1 MRARGR
7 LRFWIAFGAVF
18 LLGIVPLGYVVR
30 KALAA
35 GPVFVETVFSRDA
48 WDALLATLHLSLG
61 TTLLALLL
69 GAPAAWFTTRT
80 DVPWK
85 GAFRTLLTTPYIV
98 PPYIAAL
105 AWITLADPA
114 IGFLNAPFGEGSGI
128 FDIFSMNGLIWVMGL
143 SFYPY
148 VFLTVRAA
156 LESADPSL
164 EDAARMSGAGPWRVV
179 KDVAFPLVRPA
190 LLSSGGLVFMATASA
205 FGAPVLIGNRA
216 GIDFLSTRV
225 VDLWNDDLQGI
236 TRASSLACVLFAFAL
251 VPMLLRARHHAVL
264 TGKASQPTL
273 VRLGRAR
280 RPVQWALCML
290 VLVAVV
296 LPIGAVALTA
306 CLRFAGDLSL
316 SNLTLEK
323 FGEVLGTAANA
334 KALWNSLWLAGL
346 AATICVALGFLIA
359 WLQVKTRLRGRNL
372 LAGLAALPLATPG
385 SVLAIGLFLFWV
397 GPVTLVYTVWILL
410 IAYIA
415 KHVAL
420 ATRAIAEGVG
430 AVDDALPDAARMSGA
445 RGWFLFRTVWAP
457 LVMPSIVAGW
467 FLVFMPA
474 FSELTMSVMLTDTEI
489 ETIGVRMYRM
499 REYKSPTQAS
509 VLATIVLGLVIGSNL
524 LLRKLS
530 GGRYGV

>member
-7 LRFWIAFGAVF
+7 ARFWIASLAIFVLGVLP
-18 LLGIVPLGYVVR
+18 LLLVLR
-30 KALAA
+30 KALGA
-35 GPVFVETVFSRDA
+35 GDVFTETVFSEDA
-48 WDALLATLHLSLG
+48 LDALLATLHLALG

-69 GAPAAWFTTRT
+69 GAPAAWLVTRT

-85 GAFRTLLTTPYIV
+85 GFFGTLLTTPYIV

-114 IGFLNAPFGEGSGI
+114 IGFLNAPFGESGP
-128 FDIFSMNGLIWVMGL
+128 FDIFSMNGLIWVMGTSL
-143 SFYPY
+143 YPY

-179 KDVAFPLVRPA
+179 KDVAFPLARPA

-236 TRASSLACVLFAFAL
+236 ARASSLACVLFAFAL

-280 RPVQWALCML
+280 RPMQLLLCL
-290 VLVAVV
+290 LGFVAVV
-296 LPIGAVALTA
+296 LPIGAIALTA

-323 FGEVLGTAANA
+323 FPEVLGAAANA
-334 KALWNSLWLAGL
+334 RALWNSLWLAAA
-346 AATICVALGFLIA
+346 AATACVALGFLIA
-359 WLQVKTRLRGRNL
+359 WLQVKTRLRGRHL

-385 SVLAIGLFLFWV
+385 SVLAIGLFLLWV
-397 GPVTLVYTVWILL
+397 SPIRLVYTVWILL
-410 IAYIA
+410 VAYVA

-420 ATRAIAEGVG
+420 AARALAEGVG

-457 LVMPSIVAGW
+457 LVMPALVAGW

>member
-1 MRARGR
+1 MHARGR
-7 LRFWIAFGAVF
+7 ARFWIALVAILV
-18 LLGIVPLGYVVR
+18 LGILPLGLVVKR
-30 KALAA
+30 ALGA
-35 GPVFVETVFSRDA
+35 GDVFWETVLSADA
-48 WDALLATLHLSLG
+48 LDALLATLHLAVG
-61 TTLLALLL
+61 TTVLALLL
-69 GAPAAWFTTRT
+69 GAPAAWLTTRS
-80 DVPWK
+80 DVPWR
-85 GAFRTLLTTPYIV
+85 GFFRTSLTTPYIV

-105 AWITLADPA
+105 AWITLADPD
-114 IGFLNAPFGEGSGI
+114 IGFLNAPFGTDV

-164 EDAARMSGAGPWRVV
+164 EDAARMSGAGPWRVI
-179 KDVAFPLVRPA
+179 KDVALPLARPA

-216 GIDFLSTRV
+216 EIDFLSTRV

-236 TRASSLACVLFAFAL
+236 AKASSLACLLFAFAL
-251 VPMLLRARHHAVL
+251 IPMLLRARHHAVL

-273 VRLGRAR
+273 VKLGRAR
-280 RPVQWALCML
+280 RPIHVALCLL
-290 VLVAVV
+290 VLVAVL

-306 CLRFAGDLSL
+306 CLRFAGDLSP
-316 SNLTLEK
+316 SNFTLAK
-323 FGEVLGTAANA
+323 FGDVLGTPANA
-334 KALWNSLWLAGL
+334 KALWNSLWLAAA
-346 AATICVALGFLIA
+346 AATIAVGLGFLLA
-359 WLQVKTRLRGRNL
+359 WLQVKTKRRGRHL

-397 GPVTLVYTVWILL
+397 GPVRLVYTVWILL
-410 IAYIA
+410 VAYVA

-420 ATRAIAEGVG
+420 AARALAEGIG

-445 RGWFLFRTVWAP
+445 RGFLLFRTVWAP

-474 FSELTMSVMLTDTEI
+474 FSELTMSVILTDTEI

-524 LLRKLS
+524 LLRRLS